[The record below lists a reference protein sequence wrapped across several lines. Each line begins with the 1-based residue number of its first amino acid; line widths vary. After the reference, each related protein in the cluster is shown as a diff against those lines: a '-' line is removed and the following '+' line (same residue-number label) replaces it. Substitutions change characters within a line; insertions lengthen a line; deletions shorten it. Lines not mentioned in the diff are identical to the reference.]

1 MVSATLK
8 FNKLKKNQK
17 HAVLTEAEQRLKRIF
32 FHEDFEKPA
41 EIKKILGP
49 MPDSSI
55 FAEELR
61 SVRSKYCFGGN
72 NFQSRI
78 FYESPLLTKEQET
91 HLFKKYNF
99 YKYRAKKRLHRKEI
113 TDSLRDLVLAEDV
126 RNTIAAANLRLC
138 VPVVKKMGE
147 TQRLDDLFSEGCDL
161 ILKSVDYFDPNRGF
175 KFSTYATW
183 VLKRNL
189 YRALKSWRNFE
200 ERNSTCLNESGTQEA
215 VFNHDFEVVFEQTDR
230 LLVIKKLLNLCNE
243 REKKV
248 IERRFFESKKLI
260 DIASEFGLSK
270 ERIRQIETR
279 ALEKMHRQC
288 ERIGIS
294 FDCF

>member
-1 MVSATLK
+1 MVFLTIN

-17 HAVLTEAEQRLKRIF
+17 DVVLAQLERRLRKVF
-32 FHEDFEKPA
+32 FHEDFEKRA
-41 EIKKILGP
+41 EVKKIIGP
-49 MPDSSI
+49 MPDFSN
-55 FAEELR
+55 FLQQLR
-61 SVRSKYCFGGN
+61 SIRSKYSSEGK
-72 NFQSRI
+72 NFHSRI
-78 FYESPLLTKEQET
+78 FYESPLLTKSQEA

-99 YKYRAKKRLHRKEI
+99 FKYRAKKRLHKKEI
-113 TDSLRDLVLAEDV
+113 TNSIRDVNLADEV
-126 RNTIAAANLRLC
+126 RNIIATSNLRLC
-138 VPVVKKMGE
+138 VPIVKKMGE
-147 TQRLDDLFSEGCDL
+147 INRFDDLFSEGCDS
-161 ILKSVDYFDPNRGF
+161 IIKAVDCFDPNRGF
-175 KFSTYATW
+175 KFSTYATF

-189 YRALKSWRNFE
+189 QKSLKSWRNFE
-200 ERNSTCLNESGTQEA
+200 ERNSTCLNESGTQAA

-288 ERIGIS
+288 KRIGVS

>member
-1 MVSATLK
+1 MVFATLK
-8 FNKLKKNQK
+8 FNRLKKSQK
-17 HAVLTEAEQRLKRIF
+17 DAVLAEAEQRLKRIF
-32 FHEDFEKPA
+32 FHEDFEKRA
-41 EIKKILGP
+41 EVKKILGP
-49 MPDSSI
+49 MPNLSI
-55 FAEELR
+55 FLDELR
-61 SVRSKYCFGGN
+61 SIRSKYCFAGD

-78 FYESPLLTKEQET
+78 FYESPLLTKDQEI
-91 HLFKKYNF
+91 HLFRQYNF
-99 YKYRAKKRLHRKEI
+99 YKYRAKKRLNKKEI
-113 TDSLRDLVLAEDV
+113 SDALRDLVLAEGV

-138 VPVVKKMGE
+138 IPIVKKIGE
-147 TQRLDDLFSEGCDL
+147 PHRNEDLFSESCDL

-183 VLKRNL
+183 VLKNNL

-200 ERNSTCLNESGTQEA
+200 EKNSTRLNEFDNLA
-215 VFNHDFEVVFEQTDR
+215 VADHDFGMVFKQTDR
-230 LLVIKKLLNLCNE
+230 CLVIKKMLERCDE

-260 DIASEFGLSK
+260 EIATEFGLSK

-279 ALEKMHRQC
+279 ALEKIKKHC

>member
-1 MVSATLK
+1 MVSTTLK

-17 HAVLTEAEQRLKRIF
+17 DAVLAEAEQRLKRIF
-32 FHEDFEKPA
+32 FHEDFEKPS
-41 EIKKILGP
+41 EIKKIIGP
-49 MPDSSI
+49 MPDSSG
-55 FAEELR
+55 FLEE
-61 SVRSKYCFGGN
+61 SISIRSKYCFGGN

-78 FYESPLLTKEQET
+78 FYESALLTKEQEI

-99 YKYRAKKRLHRKEI
+99 YKYRAKKRLNKKEI
-113 TDSLRDLVLAEDV
+113 TDALKDLVSAEGV
-126 RNTIAAANLRLC
+126 RNTIVAANLRLC
-138 VPVVKKMGE
+138 VPVIKKMGE
-147 TQRLDDLFSEGCDL
+147 NHRLDDLFSEGCDL

-200 ERNSTCLNESGTQEA
+200 EKNSIRLDEFDNPALSD
-215 VFNHDFEVVFEQTDR
+215 HDFGSVFEQTDR
-230 LLVIKKLLNLCNE
+230 CMVIKKLLNRCDE

-260 DIASEFGLSK
+260 DIAAEFGLSK

-279 ALEKMHRQC
+279 ALEKMQRHC
-288 ERIGIS
+288 ERIGVS

>member
-17 HAVLTEAEQRLKRIF
+17 EAILAEAEQRLKRIF

-41 EIKKILGP
+41 EVEKILGP
-49 MPDSSI
+49 MPNSSI
-55 FAEELR
+55 FLEELR
-61 SVRSKYCFGGN
+61 SIRSKYCFGGN

-78 FYESPLLTKEQET
+78 FYESPLLTKEQEV

-99 YKYRAKKRLHRKEI
+99 YKYRAKKRLYKKEI
-113 TDSLRDLVLAEDV
+113 TDSLRDLVLADDV
-126 RNTIAAANLRLC
+126 RNTIATANLRLC

-147 TQRLDDLFSEGCDL
+147 HQRIDDLFSEGCDL
-161 ILKSVDYFDPNRGF
+161 ILKSVDCFDPNRGF

-189 YRALKSWRNFE
+189 YKSLKSWRNFE
-200 ERNSTCLNESGTQEA
+200 ERNPTCLNESVTQTA
-215 VFNHDFEVVFEQTDR
+215 VFDHDFEAVFEQTDR
-230 LLVIKKLLNLCNE
+230 CVVIKKLLERCDE

-248 IERRFFESKKLI
+248 IEGRFFESKKLI
-260 DIASEFGLSK
+260 DIAMEFGLSR

-279 ALEKMHRQC
+279 ALEKMHRHC
-288 ERIGIS
+288 ERIGVS

>member
-1 MVSATLK
+1 MVSTTLK
-8 FNKLKKNQK
+8 FNKLKKIQRD
-17 HAVLTEAEQRLKRIF
+17 AVLAEAGQRLKRIF

-41 EIKKILGP
+41 EVKKILGP
-49 MPDSSI
+49 MPNLSI
-55 FAEELR
+55 FLDELR
-61 SVRSKYCFGGN
+61 SIRSKYCFAGN

-78 FYESPLLTKEQET
+78 FYESPLLTKEQEI
-91 HLFKKYNF
+91 HLFRQYNF
-99 YKYRAKKRLHRKEI
+99 YKYRAKKRLNKKEI
-113 TDSLRDLVLAEDV
+113 SDALRDLVLAEGV

-147 TQRLDDLFSEGCDL
+147 TNRNEDLFSESCDL
-161 ILKSVDYFDPNRGF
+161 ILKAVDYFDPNRGF

-200 ERNSTCLNESGTQEA
+200 EKNSNRLDDFGNTA
-215 VFNHDFEVVFEQTDR
+215 VFDHDFESVFEQADR
-230 LLVIKKLLNLCNE
+230 CVVIKKLLEHCDE

-260 DIASEFGLSK
+260 EIATEFGLSK

-279 ALEKMHRQC
+279 ALKKIKKHC